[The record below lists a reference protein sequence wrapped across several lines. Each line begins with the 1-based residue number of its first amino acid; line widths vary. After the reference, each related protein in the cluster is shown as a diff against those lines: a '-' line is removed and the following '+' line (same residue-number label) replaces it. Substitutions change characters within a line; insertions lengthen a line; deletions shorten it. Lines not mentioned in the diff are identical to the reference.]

1 MTATPTPAPQSTG
14 ASQASTEPVAGGPRA
29 IETVRVDVGALEAF
43 AGAAFRAMGLSDEQS
58 QMTARALVYSELRFH
73 PGQGQGVRRLRAY
86 RDRLAEGA
94 IDPAARFEVVKESP
108 ALALVDAHN
117 GLGTVTGLKAM
128 RLAVAKAKVCGIGT
142 VIVRGS
148 THYGSSAVHAHE
160 AVDAGCIGIAFTNAG
175 PEMAAWGGATAMVGT
190 NPWAIGAPGGR
201 GFPVILDIALTTAG
215 KGMMRWHAREGRPM
229 PLDWALTPDGQE
241 TDDPVAAMQGALLG
255 IGQYKG
261 YGLSLMTDV
270 MTGVLSGGAFGRAP
284 YSDPMR
290 QDVAHS
296 VTAIDV
302 AWFMSLDAFRE
313 RMGRLIDDIRT
324 SRLRPGFAEVL
335 VPGELEDRRERDKR
349 ANGVPL
355 DRIVHDDLVALAGEL
370 GIPFTLTGSRP

>member
-1 MTATPTPAPQSTG
+1 MTATPQQGPQPTLSDEASNAPAART
-14 ASQASTEPVAGGPRA
+14 
-29 IETVRVDVGALEAF
+29 IETVPVDVVVLESFTA
-43 AGAAFRAMGLSDEQS
+43 AAFRAMGLSDEQS
-58 QMTARALVYSELRFH
+58 RMTAHALVYSELRFH

-86 RDRLAEGA
+86 RDRIADGA

-117 GLGTVTGLKAM
+117 GLGSVTGLRAM
-128 RLAVAKAKVCGIGT
+128 RLAVAKAKQCGIGT

-148 THYGSSAVHAHE
+148 THYGSSAVHAHA

-190 NPWAIGAPGGR
+190 NPWSIGAPGGR

-215 KGMMRWHAREGRPM
+215 KGMMRWHEREGRPM
-229 PLDWALTPDGQE
+229 PLDWALTPDGRE
-241 TDDPVAAMQGALLG
+241 TDDPAAAMQGALLG

-284 YSDPMR
+284 YSDPKR

-296 VTAIDV
+296 FTAIDI
-302 AWFMSLDAFRE
+302 AWFMELDAFRE

-335 VPGELEDRRERDKR
+335 VPGELEHRREAAKR
-349 ANGVPL
+349 SGGVPL
-355 DRIVHDDLVALAGEL
+355 DRIVHDDLAALARDL
-370 GIPFTLTGSRP
+370 GIPFTLSGSPA